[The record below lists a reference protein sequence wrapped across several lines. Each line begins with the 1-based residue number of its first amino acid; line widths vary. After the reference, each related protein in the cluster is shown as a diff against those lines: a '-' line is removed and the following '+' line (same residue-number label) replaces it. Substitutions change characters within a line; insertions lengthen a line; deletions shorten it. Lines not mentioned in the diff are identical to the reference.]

1 MHVRSHLGHAQSHL
15 AIQATHMS
23 YERMPFVHR
32 TPGAADILYVMAAPL
47 EYGPHL
53 KSRINPLM
61 TGIGPVEAAIVV
73 TEALCQLKAANKMPA
88 IVVSLGS
95 AGSARLEQLG
105 VYQATSVSYRD
116 MDASALGFEPGVTP
130 LLDLPA
136 TLELGPFVPGIPKA
150 TLSSGANV
158 VSGTAYDRIGTDMVD
173 METYAVLRVC
183 QRFTLPLIA
192 LRGISDGD
200 EELSHLDD
208 WQQYLHIVDEKLAHA
223 VDLLEAAISQGT
235 LE

>member
-32 TPGAADILYVMAAPL
+32 TPGAAEILYVMAAPL

-53 KSRINPLM
+53 KSRITPLM

-116 MDASALGFEPGVTP
+116 MDASALGFEPGVTS

-136 TLELGPFVPGIPKA
+136 TLDLGPFVPGIPKA

-158 VSGTAYDRIGTDMVD
+158 VSGAAYDRVGTDMVD

>member
-53 KSRINPLM
+53 KSRITPLM

-136 TLELGPFVPGIPKA
+136 TLDLGPFVPGIPKA

-158 VSGTAYDRIGTDMVD
+158 VSGAAYDRVGTDMVD
-173 METYAVLRVC
+173 METYAVRRVC